1 MSQAHDTVYL
11 MRIAHTSD
19 WHIGRT
25 LHGVDLHEYHARYFD
40 HLVDLVRSE
49 QIDAVV
55 VSGDI
60 YDRAIPPVSSVEL
73 LSDTLARLTDT
84 THVIL
89 TPGNHDSAI
98 RLGFGAQL
106 MRPNIHIRSKVASV
120 AAPVEIFGVQGSAPL
135 LVYGLPYLDPDA
147 ARPEL
152 ARCCGF
158 DGSVGAG
165 STSGTAT
172 TTGAAEPR
180 ESEPTIAR
188 SHEAVMSAA
197 MGLVRTDLAV
207 RRAAGGRVNLLV
219 MAHAFVVGGQASESE
234 RDIRVGGVDSIPAGV
249 FEGVDYVALGH
260 LHGAQ
265 KVSVPG
271 SVARYS
277 GSPLAF
283 SFSEMNH
290 KKSTA
295 IVTFGDNGVVGEPEL
310 VAAPVPRILSEVTG
324 TMEEILGEKGATQV
338 DDWVRIIVTDPVRPQ
353 EMNARLKQHFPH
365 ALVMQHSPVGVLS
378 TARQSITVNATTDP
392 AQVARQFV
400 EDVTSTPPTAQ
411 EQAVLERALDHARA
425 MERSA

>member
-1 MSQAHDTVYL
+1 MSQAHDTVYF

-25 LHGVDLHEYHARYFD
+25 LHGVDLHEHHAQYFD

-55 VSGDI
+55 VSGDV

-73 LSDTLARLTDT
+73 LSDTLARLADT

-120 AAPVEIFGVQGSAPL
+120 AEPVDIPTVRGSSPL

-152 ARCCGF
+152 ARCCGL
-158 DGSVGAG
+158 DGPLGEGSVSVAEGAEEQQD
-165 STSGTAT
+165 S
-172 TTGAAEPR
+172 R
-180 ESEPTIAR
+180 PTIAR

-197 MGLVRTDLAV
+197 MGLVRADLAV
-207 RRAAGGRVNLLV
+207 RRAGGRVNSLV

-234 RDIRVGGVDSIPAGV
+234 RDIRVGGVDSVPAGV

-265 KVSVPG
+265 RVSVPG
-271 SVARYS
+271 AVARYS

-290 KKSTA
+290 RKSTA

-310 VAAPVPRILSEVTG
+310 ITAPVPRQLSEVTG
-324 TMEEILGEKGATQV
+324 TMEDVLGEGGATYV
-338 DDWVRIIVTDPVRPQ
+338 DDWVRITITDPERPQ
-353 EMNARLKQHFPH
+353 EMNARLKQRFPH
-365 ALVMQHSPVGVLS
+365 ALVMQHSPAG
-378 TARQSITVNATTDP
+378 AQRPQRQAIAVNATTDP
-392 AQVARQFV
+392 AQAARQFV
-400 EDVTSTPPTAQ
+400 EDVTSLPPTAQ
-411 EQAVLERALDHARA
+411 EQAVLERALDQARA